1 MKSMREA
8 SIQCTYE
15 RSYLELIVSYG
26 WLADLSIFVLRGE
39 GFVVI

>member
-8 SIQCTYE
+8 SNQCTYE
-15 RSYLELIVSYG
+15 RRYLELIVSYG
-26 WLADLSIFVLRGE
+26 WLADLSVFVLLGE